1 MISDWGKRIKE
12 AGPSMPVE
20 ILGISG
26 VPQAGDSF
34 MAVKDEVVARQ
45 IASIRERKALEKE
58 RTKTARVS
66 LEDLYEQINKGEV
79 RELGVII
86 KADVNGSIEAV
97 KDSIEK
103 LSTEA
108 VKINV
113 LHSAAGGINE
123 GDVMLASASN
133 AIIIGFNVRPEVKAA
148 ALAEKENV
156 DLRLYNVI
164 YNLVDDIKSAMEGLL
179 KPIIREEITGRAEV
193 REVFRVSKVGN
204 VAGCYITS
212 GKAVRGSKAR
222 LIRDN
227 VVIYDGKLSTL
238 KRFKEDAKEVQTGYE
253 CGMTIE
259 GYNDIKAGDV
269 IEMYVEK
276 EEAAKL

>member
-1 MISDWGKRIKE
+1 
-12 AGPSMPVE
+12 
-20 ILGISG
+20 
-26 VPQAGDSF
+26 
-34 MAVKDEVVARQ
+34 
-45 IASIRERKALEKE
+45 
-58 RTKTARVS
+58 
-66 LEDLYEQINKGEV
+66 
-79 RELGVII
+79 
-86 KADVNGSIEAV
+86 
-97 KDSIEK
+97 
-103 LSTEA
+103 
-108 VKINV
+108 
-113 LHSAAGGINE
+113 
-123 GDVMLASASN
+123 
-133 AIIIGFNVRPEVKAA
+133 
-148 ALAEKENV
+148 LAEKENV

-179 KPIIREEITGRAEV
+179 KPIIREEITGRAEI
-193 REVFRVSKVGN
+193 REVFRVSKIGN

-259 GYNDIKAGDV
+259 GYNDIKTGDV
-269 IEMYVEK
+269 IELYVQR